1 MLSRFKFKSRWMSS
15 WASWVYPFA
24 SLMCTS
30 ARDQSKDW
38 EGFLLSGISI
48 FKGFLLSKDF
58 YYQSKN
64 GDWEGFLLSGI
75 CETEL
80 ELKAGQLFS
89 EQTLTRHRIGLL
101 PEDLKDFCQN
111 QQPGIWIFPNWQV
124 FKLSWDLLYN
134 CIGWYIFVQSIIKAL
149 NINSYCQIQAQ
160 TNFSLNLWKLPFIF
174 RIKMG
179 SGSIAEDSF

>member
-38 EGFLLSGISI
+38 E
-48 FKGFLLSKDF
+48 GFLLSKDF

-89 EQTLTRHRIGLL
+89 EQTLTRRRIGLL

-124 FKLSWDLLYN
+124 FKLSWDSFYK
-134 CIGWYIFVQSIIKAL
+134 CIGWYIFVQSIIQAL

-179 SGSIAEDSF
+179 WGSIAEDSF